1 MVPFCGQLCA
11 VSVGS
16 SWNRT
21 RELCISWAGPV
32 DSKGRS
38 VTDLLE
44 TAIFVVALLV
54 VLLAVSDLFA
64 GWWRALNKSRD
75 LERLRPMDDD
85 EIEEARDGRAGAGL
99 NWTVVIWTGVA
110 LILSLFVGSIIFSVF
125 SVPVLAVLSGLL
137 SVYIPWTAIRQFRQ
151 WRALRFEQ
159 DLVDAVDLMAA
170 ALEAGENTSQ
180 ALVSA
185 AEGCEGSGRRELREI
200 AHRLDLGMS
209 IERALQRVHRKYPVE
224 GVRLFVQSLIA
235 KWYAGGDLAPVLRA
249 IARIMR
255 DRLSIR
261 LRTRSELA
269 GAQAS
274 ALLLALL
281 PYVLIV
287 AFVLAAPFWIDSI
300 VQHPSGPALLLF
312 GVLLQL
318 LGFVWLW
325 RVIRVE
331 L

>member
-1 MVPFCGQLCA
+1 MTEV
-11 VSVGS
+11 
-16 SWNRT
+16 
-21 RELCISWAGPV
+21 
-32 DSKGRS
+32 
-38 VTDLLE
+38 LE

-54 VLLAVSDLFA
+54 VLLAVSDLFSS
-64 GWWRALNKSRD
+64 WWRALNQSSD
-75 LERLRPMDDD
+75 LERLKPLD
-85 EIEEARDGRAGAGL
+85 EDEVEEAKGRAGAAF
-99 NWTVVIWTGVA
+99 NWRVLIWTGVA
-110 LILSLFVGSIIFSVF
+110 LFIGLIVGSVVYNIFGVL
-125 SVPVLAVLSGLL
+125 VLAVLAGLL
-137 SVYIPWTAIRQFRQ
+137 AVYIPWTIVRQFRQ
-151 WRALRFEQ
+151 WRALKFEEQ
-159 DLVDAVDLMAA
+159 LVDAVDLMAA
-170 ALEAGENTSQ
+170 ALEAGENPSQ

-185 AEGCEGSGRRELREI
+185 ADGCEGAVRREIREI

-209 IERALQRVHRKYPVE
+209 IERALQRMHRKYPVE

-255 DRLSIR
+255 ERLSIR

-274 ALLLALL
+274 AILLACL
-281 PYVLIV
+281 PYVLML
-287 AFVLAAPFWIDSI
+287 AFALMARFWLDRII
-300 VQHPSGPALLLF
+300 EHPAGAALLLF

>member
-1 MVPFCGQLCA
+1 M
-11 VSVGS
+11 
-16 SWNRT
+16 
-21 RELCISWAGPV
+21 
-32 DSKGRS
+32 K
-38 VTDLLE
+38 DLLE
-44 TAIFVVALLV
+44 TLIFVVASLV
-54 VLLAVSDLFA
+54 VLLAVTDLFSS
-64 GWWRALNKSRD
+64 WWRALNQSAD
-75 LERLRPMDDD
+75 LERLRALDDD
-85 EIEEARDGRAGAGL
+85 EVEEAKSRSGAAF
-99 NWTVVIWTGVA
+99 NWTVLIWTGVA
-110 LILSLFVGSIIFSVF
+110 LLVSAIVGAIVLSLFQVV
-125 SVPVLAVLSGLL
+125 VLAVLSGLL
-137 SVYIPWTAIRQFRQ
+137 SVYIPWTAVRQFRQ
-151 WRALRFEQ
+151 WRALKFEEQ
-159 DLVDAVDLMAA
+159 LVDAVDLMAA
-170 ALEAGENTSQ
+170 ALEAGENPNQ

-185 AEGCEGSGRRELREI
+185 ADGCEGSVRRQIREV

-209 IERALQRVHRKYPVE
+209 IERALQRIHRKYPVE

-274 ALLLALL
+274 ALLLAVL
-281 PYVLIV
+281 PYVLMITF
-287 AFVLAAPFWIDSI
+287 AFAAPFWLERITA
-300 VQHPSGPALLLF
+300 HPSGAALLLL

>member
-1 MVPFCGQLCA
+1 M
-11 VSVGS
+11 
-16 SWNRT
+16 
-21 RELCISWAGPV
+21 
-32 DSKGRS
+32 
-38 VTDLLE
+38 TDFLE
-44 TAIFVVALLV
+44 TAIFVVALFV
-54 VLLAVSDLFA
+54 VLLALSDLFA
-64 GWWRALNKSRD
+64 SWWRALNESQD
-75 LERLRPMDDD
+75 LERLRPLDDD
-85 EIEEARDGRAGAGL
+85 EIEEARADRGGAAF
-99 NWTVVIWTGVA
+99 NWTVVIWTLVA
-110 LILSLFVGSIIFSVF
+110 LLLALLIGSITLSIFKVW
-125 SVPVLAVLSGLL
+125 VLAVLAGLL
-137 SVYIPWTAIRQFRQ
+137 SVYIPWTALRQFRQ

-159 DLVDAVDLMAA
+159 ELVDAVDLMAA

-185 AEGCEGSGRRELREI
+185 AEGCEGRARRELREI

-209 IERALQRVHRKYPVE
+209 IERALQRVHRRYPVE

-274 ALLLALL
+274 ALMLALL
-281 PYVLIV
+281 PYVLIL

-300 VQHPSGPALLLF
+300 VEHPSGAALLLL

>member
-1 MVPFCGQLCA
+1 MTGF
-11 VSVGS
+11 
-16 SWNRT
+16 
-21 RELCISWAGPV
+21 
-32 DSKGRS
+32 
-38 VTDLLE
+38 LE
-44 TAIFVVALLV
+44 TAIFLVALLV
-54 VLLAVSDLFA
+54 VVLALTDLFSS
-64 GWWRALNKSRD
+64 WWRAVNQSSD
-75 LERLRPMDDD
+75 LERLRPLDDD
-85 EIEEARDGRAGAGL
+85 EIEEAKARSGAGI
-99 NWTVVIWTGVA
+99 NWRAWGWTAAALVFGLVVGLW
-110 LILSLFVGSIIFSVF
+110 
-125 SVPVLAVLSGLL
+125 VLAIFGVGVLAFLAGLIAI
-137 SVYIPWTAIRQFRQ
+137 YIPWTVVRQFRQ
-151 WRALRFEQ
+151 WRALKFEEQ
-159 DLVDAVDLMAA
+159 LVDGVDLMAA
-170 ALEAGENTSQ
+170 ALEAGENPSQ

-185 AEGCEGSGRRELREI
+185 ADGCEGAARRELREV

-209 IERALQRVHRKYPVE
+209 IEGALQRMHAKYGVE

-249 IARIMR
+249 VARIMR

-274 ALLLALL
+274 ALLLAIL
-281 PYVLIV
+281 PYVLVI
-287 AFVLAAPFWIDSI
+287 AFALLAPFWLERIYT
-300 VQHPSGPALLLF
+300 HPAGASLLLL